1 MTNSHMVP
9 FAAAMLAAVVGL
21 SASAMEITPE
31 SGDWS
36 GSRSLGAEDILVLD
50 VSEGSTKAYSGS
62 ITGSGKVRKI
72 GCGILQL
79 TGDNSGFSG
88 EWLVTTGR
96 VEVTTTANLGSGS
109 VKVWA
114 EPNKYTGTLYFGCS
128 SAQTFANPIKIMG
141 PGAGYTL
148 SGGGVDAYRQI
159 HAKISGGKQGSVVD
173 VTLSGEITAE
183 EGCARF
189 WVSSVGSYS
198 ALYVNRVNVPGVDF
212 YPIENGGTLYLSY
225 VRAKTVGGA
234 ICTKE
239 LYPGTASDYY
249 SGSVIFQ
256 PTADVECDELAVN
269 YVNIYL
275 KKENTCVK
283 SNGDWPVFNLAR
295 YCNAVGNSLI
305 DLGGK
310 NQTFDRM
317 IGPERN
323 PKNRGVP
330 STSCTGGRMR
340 STSASA
346 TVTLKGSADAETGLD
361 VLGKVSLV
369 WDPVDNYTQR
379 FANSLSDMTGSLTV
393 KGGTLEFTGETAFSN
408 ATAISVVDSAVFR
421 NASTITKSLERLSRI
436 TVGRGATFNSR
447 DTLQTFNGTTP
458 ITIDLANDAELYLPE
473 HETVNVADIYIDG
486 KRIAGGSYAA
496 DGARSFPQLKSGAIE
511 APVRPGDCDLFT
523 WTDGGADKL
532 LTTAANWKEP
542 VKPTFEGDLDGAKFG
557 DAGDEALVPDGA
569 KIAYL
574 AFTRAFALRPADA
587 GASFTLGGGLEVE
600 GANPVTIASGVH
612 IPFSQTWNVGT
623 AKLAFEGP
631 LTGEAGTTI
640 SVNGT
645 SEEISFTGGVGST
658 YPGSIAFCDAPNVK
672 ASGVNPFGGAGGLVS
687 WSNTVNTAQ
696 KISLSNFSTEK
707 DMLMH
712 STAADFDKIE
722 ITAGTAEFKG
732 SFTSTRSL
740 HFKANKNTKAVFS
753 GPKLALNATFVAE
766 GSGEHLVNAPLTATM
781 IQTESSLITFGAT
794 GNRITHEVGINLEY
808 LGNGTRT
815 LKFATAEAFDDRT
828 TLTLKALT
836 SGRGTFDLCGY
847 SQTFGTLTMLTTA
860 NARPTTVVF
869 TNSGERATLHIVQK
883 NERSRSDF
891 PLAWIA
897 GVISGPIDFWKSG
910 VASTVVSNH
919 IEAVGA
925 LKVTHAGLVFAAN
938 DGSWKNATDVV
949 IADDPTE
956 EIKTG
961 EEPFIEVRSDN
972 ALGRKASLTISGKGT
987 LRIAGGV
994 RQHVRTCTA
1003 GDVELGAGVWRHGEA
1018 YSEANHTTPFIAGE
1032 GTLSIGGGLAIIFR

>member
-1 MTNSHMVP
+1 MKNAILGM
-9 FAAAMLAAVVGL
+9 MLVLGVVG
-21 SASAMEITPE
+21 SFATEITPE

-36 GSRSLGAEDILVLD
+36 ANRSLGADDILVLD
-50 VSEGSTKAYSGS
+50 VSEGSTKAYSGNLA
-62 ITGSGKVRKI
+62 GAGKVRKI

-88 EWLVTTGR
+88 EWLVATGR
-96 VEVTTTANLGSGS
+96 VEVATAANLGSGS

-114 EPNKYTGTLYFGCS
+114 EPNKYTGILYFGCS
-128 SAQTFANPIKIMG
+128 TAQTFANPIKIMG

-148 SGGGVDAYRQI
+148 SGGNVDAYRQI

-173 VTLSGEITAE
+173 VTLSGEITAD

-225 VRAKTVGGA
+225 VRAKTVGGT

-239 LYPGTASDYY
+239 LYPGTAGDYY

-256 PTADVECDELAVN
+256 PTADVECDEFAVN

-283 SNGDWPVFNLAR
+283 SDGDWPVFNLSR
-295 YCNAVGNSLI
+295 YCNSTGNSIL

-310 NQTFDRM
+310 NQTFDRL
-317 IGPERN
+317 IGPVRD
-323 PKNRGVP
+323 PKNRGVGG
-330 STSCTGGRMR
+330 TSCTGGRMR
-340 STSASA
+340 STSAPA
-346 TVTLKGSADAETGLD
+346 TVTLKGTADAETGLD
-361 VLGKVSLV
+361 VMGKVSLV

-379 FANSLSDMTGSLTV
+379 FANSLSDTTGSLTV

-421 NASTITKSLERLSRI
+421 NASTITKSLEKISRI
-436 TVGRGATFNSR
+436 SVGRGATFYSR

-458 ITIDLANDAELYLPE
+458 ITIELANDAELYLPAG
-473 HETVNVADIYIDG
+473 ETVNVADIYVDG

-496 DGARSFPQLKSGAIE
+496 DGARTFPQLKSGAIE
-511 APVRPGDCDLFT
+511 APVRPGDYDLFT
-523 WTDGGADKL
+523 WTGGGADKL
-532 LTTAANWKEP
+532 LTTGANWKES
-542 VKPTFEGDLDGAKFG
+542 VKPTFTGDFDGAKFG

-569 KIAYL
+569 KLAYL
-574 AFTRAFALRPADA
+574 AFTRAFALKPAAA
-587 GASFTLGGGLEVE
+587 GASFSLNGGLEIE
-600 GANPVTIASGVH
+600 GAGPVSIASGVR
-612 IPFSQTWNVGT
+612 IPFSQTWDVGT
-623 AKLAFEGP
+623 SELAFAGP
-631 LTGEAGTTI
+631 LTGEPDTTVSVVGTAK
-640 SVNGT
+640 
-645 SEEISFTGGVGST
+645 EISFTGGVGST

-672 ASGVNPFGGAGGLVS
+672 ASGANPFGGAGGLVS

-707 DMLMH
+707 DILMH
-712 STAADFDKIE
+712 STAANFDKIE
-722 ITAGTAEFKG
+722 VTAGTAEFKG

-740 HFKANKNTKAVFS
+740 HFSANQNTKVIFS
-753 GPKLALNATFVAE
+753 GPKLVINGTFVPQ
-766 GSGEHLVNAPLTATM
+766 GKGEHLVNAPLTATM

-794 GNRITHEVGINLEY
+794 GNCVSHDVGINMEY
-808 LGNGTRT
+808 LGNNPRT
-815 LKFATAEAFDDRT
+815 LKFAVAEAFNDRT
-828 TLTLKALT
+828 TLTLKAQT
-836 SGRGTFDLCGY
+836 SDQGTFDLCGY

-860 NARPTTVVF
+860 NARPTKVVI

-883 NERSRSDF
+883 KERSRSEY

-910 VASTVVSNH
+910 VASTVVSNQ
-919 IEAVGA
+919 IAAVGA

-938 DGSWKNATDVV
+938 DGSWKNATDVI

-972 ALGRKASLTISGKGT
+972 ALGRKANLTISGRGT
-987 LRIAGGV
+987 LRIAAGV
-994 RQHVRTCTA
+994 SQRVKTCTA
-1003 GDVELGAGVWRHGEA
+1003 GGVALGAGTWRHGA
-1018 YSEANHTTPFIAGE
+1018 AHSEASHTTPFIVGE
-1032 GTLSIGGGLAIIFR
+1032 GTLSVNGGLMVIVR